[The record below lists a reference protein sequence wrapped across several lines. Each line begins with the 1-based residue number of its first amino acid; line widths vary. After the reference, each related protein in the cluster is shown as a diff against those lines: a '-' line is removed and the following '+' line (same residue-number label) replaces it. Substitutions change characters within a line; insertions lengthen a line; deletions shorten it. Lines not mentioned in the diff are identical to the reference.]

1 MMLRRTS
8 VLDLAVPFALL
19 AVISYLLLKLAYGS
33 LPEFQWYPAIP
44 IAGLAAAELVI
55 ARRIRLAVRHV
66 RGARPMTA
74 FAIARA
80 VALGKASALVGS
92 GVAGA
97 VVGLLLTVLP
107 DSGRTSAAGHDLRVG
122 VVLLLAAFFV
132 TASGL
137 QVERAGID
145 PNARPS

>member
-8 VLDLAVPFALL
+8 ALDLAAPFAIL
-19 AVISYLLLKLAYGS
+19 AVISYLLLKLAYES
-33 LPEFQWYPAIP
+33 LPEFQWYPSVP
-44 IAGLAAAELVI
+44 IAGLAGAELVV
-55 ARRIRLAVRHV
+55 ARRMRLAVRHIPD
-66 RGARPMTA
+66 ARPMTA

-122 VVLLLAAFFV
+122 VVLLLAALFV

-137 QVERAGID
+137 LVERAGID
-145 PNARPS
+145 PNAGRS